1 MQGGFS
7 GIWPAGSSQSTFH
20 GSVGARDS
28 GKLELGIFGP
38 QASYL
43 IRQSKACALNEKVG
57 QERQVLTSFSRELK
71 IGQGPHLHGPWRVIS
86 LVISLTRHVL
96 DSQGTSQII
105 PVSQKGTGKEFD

>member
-7 GIWPAGSSQSTFH
+7 GIWPVGSSQSTFH

-57 QERQVLTSFSRELK
+57 
-71 IGQGPHLHGPWRVIS
+71 
-86 LVISLTRHVL
+86 
-96 DSQGTSQII
+96 
-105 PVSQKGTGKEFD
+105 